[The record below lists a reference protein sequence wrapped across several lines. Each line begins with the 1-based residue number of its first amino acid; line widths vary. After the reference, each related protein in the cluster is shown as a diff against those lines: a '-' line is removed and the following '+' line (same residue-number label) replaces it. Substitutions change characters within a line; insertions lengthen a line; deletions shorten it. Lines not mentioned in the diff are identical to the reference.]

1 MKKLYSQFQ
10 NIAEHPTQVTDDVQ
24 IEKKE
29 DKSDAKNSSKWDGER
44 EKADIESRVQKPETS
59 AGDGVCCIVDFCS
72 IF

>member
-1 MKKLYSQFQ
+1 M
-10 NIAEHPTQVTDDVQ
+10 Q

-59 AGDGVCCIVDFCS
+59 AGGGVCCIVDFCS